1 MFSGVTRT
9 VAKKIGEWSGAAVP
23 AEGRLERPYGGVAV
37 WWRTGDFEAGHAHTV
52 AGAESAIRIFQFS
65 LEIFICPQHRIF
77 NSNHYSLNKEQHKG
91 IIEEDIIRVRKIDT
105 KEIFLHLNTKEYI
118 VKMSTETVTIT
129 EAASIGSKRS
139 LTFSLSEVSS
149 QNSVA
154 TYFLL
159 LRPSSYFFITLVGQ
173 I

>member
-1 MFSGVTRT
+1 VS
-9 VAKKIGEWSGAAVP
+9 
-23 AEGRLERPYGGVAV
+23 
-37 WWRTGDFEAGHAHTV
+37 
-52 AGAESAIRIFQFS
+52 
-65 LEIFICPQHRIF
+65 
-77 NSNHYSLNKEQHKG
+77 
-91 IIEEDIIRVRKIDT
+91 KIDT